1 MKKTKL
7 LFVLVF
13 IVFGFLAVG
22 CASYPAKQDWEYLNS
37 ESPLKNNKVFSLEII
52 SAPDVKVPVEAL
64 NGFKKIMIEEMAKKN
79 IAVVQPD
86 QDVPLITVEIVKYH
100 ERNFITFLLLG
111 PWLGGEINIETKIL
125 VVNKNVVIL
134 KGTLGARTSPNPFNF
149 SSAYGTVEGVQRKI
163 AKQLAEKLSKL

>member
-13 IVFGFLAVG
+13 IVFGFLEVG
-22 CASYPAKQDWEYLNS
+22 CASYPVKQDWEYLNS
-37 ESPLKNNKVFSLEII
+37 ESLNNAPSKNFKAFSLEII
-52 SAPDVKVPVEAL
+52 SAPDVKVPVGAL

-86 QDVPLITVEIVKYH
+86 QDVPLITVEIIKYD
-100 ERNFITFLLLG
+100 EGDFATRFILSSG
-111 PWLGGEINIETKIL
+111 LGGAVIIETKIL

-149 SSAYGTVEGVQRKI
+149 SSAYGT
-163 AKQLAEKLSKL
+163 